1 MPRAD
6 HTAIRTC
13 VACRRRSA
21 ASGLLRLTLDPEGLL
36 APDFQGRAPGRG
48 AWVCW
53 SRGCLSRLTERPGM
67 AGRAL
72 RRKPGGAE
80 PLLELARNHAREK
93 ALAALSDCGRA
104 GLTRTTE
111 DQRARVRPE
120 RVVAVLRPAGSDA
133 GFDGPGA
140 TDLPAPWC
148 ARSMGTAL
156 GRGPRS
162 RVLLLPG
169 APTRRLLRRLRL
181 CAGLG

>member
-1 MPRAD
+1 MPRAE

-21 ASGLLRLTLDPEGLL
+21 ASGLLRLTLDPQGQLT
-36 APDFQGRAPGRG
+36 PDFRGSTPGRG

-53 SRGCLSRLTERPGM
+53 SRGCLSRLSERPGM

-72 RRKPGGAE
+72 RRKPVAAT
-80 PLLELARNHAREK
+80 PLLELARNHAREQ
-93 ALAALSDCGRA
+93 ALAALSDCARA
-104 GLTRTTE
+104 GLTRATE

-120 RVVAVLRPAGSDA
+120 RVVAVLRPAGCEVSTEGSSTA
-133 GFDGPGA
+133 E
-140 TDLPAPWC
+140 LPAPWC

-162 RVLLLPG
+162 RVLLLQG